1 MRKTRLT
8 ATLALAAVLAAMLA
22 CGGSK
27 VTRLG
32 KAIPRETTLTSAQTI
47 QAAPLDYEGRAVLVK
62 GKITRECPAGCWF
75 WIQDQTGE
83 LYIDIKPSNL
93 TIPQR
98 VGSTITVVGTVV
110 LESGH
115 PHVIGSGLEL

>member
-1 MRKTRLT
+1 MT
-8 ATLALAAVLAAMLA
+8 ATFLFAAALAVICA

-32 KAIPRETTLTSAQTI
+32 KAIPKETTVTTAQAI
-47 QAAPLDYEGRAVLVK
+47 NAAPVDFEGRTVLVK

-83 LYIDIKPSNL
+83 MYVDIKPSCL
-93 TIPQR
+93 VIPQR

-115 PHVIGSGLEL
+115 PHIIGSGLEL